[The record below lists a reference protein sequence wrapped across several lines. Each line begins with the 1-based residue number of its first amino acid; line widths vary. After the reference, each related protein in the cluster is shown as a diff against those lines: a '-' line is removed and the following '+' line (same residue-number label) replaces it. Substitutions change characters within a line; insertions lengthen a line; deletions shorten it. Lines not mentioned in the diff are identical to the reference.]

1 MLGREFSYCLEVVSG
16 DRRGRLLGFP
26 TINQFFPENFVRLR
40 RGVYVSKVCLS
51 GRSYAGVTNIG
62 VRPTVDGESF
72 RSETCILGFSGDLY
86 GARVEVFLLD
96 FLRDEQKF
104 DSIDAL
110 TQAIGRDAARA
121 VEIFNHF
128 EQDRTK
134 EEKNEQVKC

>member
-1 MLGREFSYCLEVVSG
+1 M
-16 DRRGRLLGFP
+16 
-26 TINQFFPENFVRLR
+26 
-40 RGVYVSKVCLS
+40 
-51 GRSYAGVTNIG
+51 TNIG

-86 GARVEVFLLD
+86 GAMVEVFLLD

-121 VEIFNHF
+121 VEIFNRF